1 VRAEELLGELSTGP
15 SVPPLDGFTIEP
27 VTPSAATATATAEQL
42 ISAGHLRYIPGNRLD
57 PDDIT
62 VGATDAGSIR
72 IIGPEEVAGSLP
84 LGNRSIDRLRFAG
97 EYPAGRVTE
106 PGDVVFCTIPRPAA
120 IVDTEGTSVV
130 VFPARILRINPS
142 DPNGLL
148 ADVLAADIATLAH
161 AHKRWQSWPF
171 RQTSPQ
177 QRGVLAGTLASLRL
191 QREQAR
197 DRLARLDE
205 LAALLT
211 SGVTAGTIA
220 LTQTSDIPAP
230 PKGTN

>member
-1 VRAEELLGELSTGP
+1 VRAEELLGELGVEAPAS
-15 SVPPLDGFTIEP
+15 PLDGFTIEP
-27 VTPSAATATATAEQL
+27 VTPSATKGTATAEQL
-42 ISAGHLRYIPGNRLD
+42 IAAGHLRYIPGNRLD
-57 PDDIT
+57 PADMA
-62 VGATDAGSIR
+62 VGGTDAGSIR
-72 IIGPEEVAGSLP
+72 VIGPDEVAGTQP
-84 LGNRSIDRLRFAG
+84 LGNRRIDRLRFAG
-97 EYPAGRVTE
+97 EYPAARVTE
-106 PGDVVFCTIPRPAA
+106 PGDVLFCTSPRPAA
-120 IVDTEGTSVV
+120 IVDAEGTSVV
-130 VFPARILRINPS
+130 AFPARILRINPS

-148 ADVLAADIATLAH
+148 TEVLAADIATLAH

-177 QRGVLAGTLASLRL
+177 QRGVLASAFASLRL

-197 DRLARLDE
+197 ERLTRLDE